1 MARQFLG
8 LLEVLYCLALHDH
21 QVVPVEKQCYLEV
34 LEVLVGLVDLVNPG
48 SPGVQEGPQCLF
60 QGVLS
65 PLYFLSSLAIQE
77 VL

>member
-1 MARQFLG
+1 MALMWLSSGSSVALVIGQWTPKYSI
-8 LLEVLYCLALHDH
+8 LYL
-21 QVVPVEKQCYLEV
+21 YLEV
-34 LEVLVGLVDLVNPG
+34 LEVLVGLEDLVNPG

-60 QGVLS
+60 QEVLS

>member
-1 MARQFLG
+1 MALMWLSSGSSVAPVIGQWTPKYSI
-8 LLEVLYCLALHDH
+8 LYL
-21 QVVPVEKQCYLEV
+21 YLEV